1 MMNEEEILLDSE
13 DALATFR
20 AAVPAFAD
28 YDSEENLVTM
38 AQWFGENCGGLQA
51 GRTLGAWQLAFQNCL
66 AAGTLSLNPDSAEAR
81 RIREAEEQAPR
92 LQVQALR
99 ARWDAMSAAEAAR
112 FYRDQ
117 DDATRKLINS
127 F

>member
-1 MMNEEEILLDSE
+1 MTNEEEILLDSE

-28 YDSEENLVTM
+28 YDSEENLVKM

-66 AAGTLSLNPDSAEAR
+66 AAGTLSLNPDSATGR
-81 RIREAEEQAPR
+81 RMQEAEEEAPR

-99 ARWDAMSAAEAAR
+99 ARWDAMNGTEAKK
-112 FYRDQ
+112 FYFAQ
-117 DDATRKLINS
+117 DIETRKLIDS